1 MKIIIINSGSSSIK
15 YQMIDMPANE
25 VICSG
30 MIDRI
35 GLESSNFSY
44 VTNTVKVEE
53 TLPIA
58 NHKIGLQK
66 ISQLLM
72 DDKVGVIKSTS
83 EIEAV
88 GHRVVHG
95 GSNFSNT
102 VTITKE
108 VKEKIRQLSD
118 LAPLHNPANLE
129 GINVAEEIF
138 SDAKQVAVFDT
149 AFHQTIP
156 VVAHKYAL
164 PNYLLTENK
173 IRVYGFH
180 GTSHKYVSEKAIRYL
195 NENNSGKSSKIIT
208 IHLGNGCSMT
218 AIKDG
223 KSIDHTLG
231 FAPMNGLIM
240 GTRSGDVDQSII
252 FHMVNSLGYS
262 LDAVNNLLQK
272 QSGMLGLTGFSDL
285 RDIESNAEKGNLD
298 CQLAL
303 DMNAYR
309 IKKFIGSYAAVL
321 NGLDAIIFTA
331 GIGENS
337 SYIRKLVCTDMDYF
351 GLELDSAKNEI
362 RSKEIREINTPD
374 SKTKILVIPTNEEI
388 EIANQVYEL
397 LLG

>member
-1 MKIIIINSGSSSIK
+1 MKIVIINSGSSSIK
-15 YQMIDMPANE
+15 YQLINMPANE

-35 GLESSNFSY
+35 GLETSNLTY
-44 VTNTVKVEE
+44 VTNNTKLEE

-58 NHKIGLQK
+58 NHKIGLEK
-66 ISQLLM
+66 IAKLLM
-72 DDKVGVIKSTS
+72 DEKVGVIKSTD

-95 GSNFSNT
+95 GSAFSNT
-102 VTITKE
+102 VIITNE
-108 VKEKIRQLSD
+108 VKDKIRQLFD

-138 SDAKQVAVFDT
+138 NSAQQVAVFDT

-156 VVAHKYAL
+156 VVAHKYAV

-180 GTSHKYVSEKAIRYL
+180 GTSHKYVSENAIHYL
-195 NENNSGKSSKIIT
+195 KQNSKNKGSKIIT

-231 FAPMNGLIM
+231 FGPMNGLIM
-240 GTRSGDVDQSII
+240 GTRSGDVDQSVI
-252 FHMVNSLGYS
+252 FYLVNSLGYS
-262 LDAVNNLLQK
+262 LEAVNTMLQK
-272 QSGMLGLTGFSDL
+272 QSGMLGLTGYSDL
-285 RDIESNAEKGNLD
+285 RDIEANAENGNAD

-303 DMNAYR
+303 AMNAYR
-309 IKKFIGSYAAVL
+309 IKKYIGSYTAVL

-351 GLELDSAKNEI
+351 GIELDASKNEI

-388 EIANQVYEL
+388 EIANQVFEL
-397 LLG
+397 LTN

>member
-1 MKIIIINSGSSSIK
+1 MKIVIINSGSSSIK
-15 YQMIDMPANE
+15 YQLIDMPANE

-35 GLESSNFSY
+35 GLESSNLSY
-44 VTNTVKVEE
+44 VTDSVKIEE
-53 TLPIA
+53 LLPIA
-58 NHKIGLQK
+58 NHKIGLKK
-66 ISQLLM
+66 IAQLLM
-72 DDKVGVIKSTS
+72 DEKTGVIKSTQ
-83 EIEAV
+83 EIQAV

-95 GSNFSNT
+95 GSAFSNT
-102 VTITKE
+102 VIINDE
-108 VKEKIRQLSD
+108 VKAKIKQLIE

-129 GINVAEEIF
+129 GIIVAEEIF
-138 SDAKQVAVFDT
+138 ADAKQIAVFDT

-156 VVAHKYAL
+156 VVAHKYAV
-164 PNYLLTENK
+164 PNFLLTENK
-173 IRVYGFH
+173 VRVYGFH
-180 GTSHKYVSEKAIRYL
+180 GTSHKYVSENAIQFL
-195 NENNSGKSSKIIT
+195 KDNGVTNTSKIIT

-231 FAPMNGLIM
+231 FGPMNGLIM
-240 GTRSGDVDQSII
+240 GTRCGDVDQSVI
-252 FHMVNSLGYS
+252 FYLVKTLGYTVDEVNSM
-262 LDAVNNLLQK
+262 LQK

-285 RDIESNAEKGNLD
+285 RDIESNAENGNVD

-303 DMNAYR
+303 AMNAYR

-321 NGLDAIIFTA
+321 NGLDAIVFTA

-351 GLELDSAKNEI
+351 GLELDQTKNEI
-362 RSKEIREINTPD
+362 RSKEMREINAPN

-388 EIANQVYEL
+388 EIANQVYNL
-397 LLG
+397 LLN

>member
-1 MKIIIINSGSSSIK
+1 MKVVSINSGSSAIQ
-15 YQMIDMPANE
+15 YQLIDMPANE

-35 GLESSNFSY
+35 GLETSNLTY
-44 VTNTVKVEE
+44 VTDATKLQE

-58 NHKIGLQK
+58 NHKIGLEK
-66 ISQLLM
+66 IAQLLM
-72 DDKVGVIKSTS
+72 DGTIGVIQSTE

-95 GSNFSNT
+95 GSAFSNT
-102 VTITKE
+102 VIITTE
-108 VKEKIRQLSD
+108 VKDKIRQLFE

-138 SDAKQVAVFDT
+138 SSAKQVAVFDT

-156 VVAHKYAL
+156 VVAHKYAI

-180 GTSHKYVSEKAIRYL
+180 GTSHKYVSENAIQYL
-195 NENNSGKSSKIIT
+195 KQNSMNNGSKIIT

-231 FAPMNGLIM
+231 FGPMNGLIM
-240 GTRSGDVDQSII
+240 GTRSGDVDQSVI
-252 FHMVNSLGYS
+252 FYLVNSLGYS
-262 LDAVNNLLQK
+262 LEAVNAMLQN
-272 QSGMLGLTGFSDL
+272 QSGMLGLTGYSDL
-285 RDIESNAEKGNLD
+285 REIEANAENGNVD

-303 DMNAYR
+303 AMNAYR
-309 IKKFIGSYAAVL
+309 IKKYIGSYTAVL

-337 SYIRKLVCTDMDYF
+337 SYIRKLVCNDMDYF
-351 GLELDSAKNEI
+351 GI
-362 RSKEIREINTPD
+362 
-374 SKTKILVIPTNEEI
+374 
-388 EIANQVYEL
+388 
-397 LLG
+397 